1 MWKQSA
7 IVFHQC
13 QSSDFSTFLAQI
25 KANRWANSLIE
36 LVKSKR
42 NWLSAL
48 DTSICIYIFIHF
60 PFFAIDRSVVEWVPR
75 TSAWPAFGKLYIDDW
90 AWWRGQILLFYFP
103 PFFPSGDFGLVH
115 LAVRSSI
122 SSLLG
127 IFIDPSG
134 VGTPLP
140 ICVWHKLC
148 QSLAICWAL
157 MGEYGKC
164 RASIIG
170 NCGCSV
176 TCQLHN

>member
-7 IVFHQC
+7 IVFDQC

-90 AWWRGQILLFYFP
+90 AWWRGKILLFYFP
-103 PFFPSGDFGLVH
+103 PFFRRGILALSIWLSGLVFH
-115 LAVRSSI
+115 PRWVF
-122 SSLLG
+122 LL
-127 IFIDPSG
+127 IPRESG
-134 VGTPLP
+134 HRCRFVFDINYVNRWQFVG
-140 ICVWHKLC
+140 H
-148 QSLAICWAL
+148 
-157 MGEYGKC
+157 
-164 RASIIG
+164 
-170 NCGCSV
+170 
-176 TCQLHN
+176 